1 MVDEYHT
8 TPSKYLVNFVD
19 LNRIL
24 KSEIF
29 LHTNDQLR
37 AVHVILGFKPLSK
50 CFQSLKN
57 VIKAKDARLALI
69 DVAIPNF
76 LLVEPPLAG
85 TQDAQLP
92 APLAAKI
99 LYSLEPPIPSDEE
112 AKDST
117 LELV

>member
-1 MVDEYHT
+1 MLFR
-8 TPSKYLVNFVD
+8 S
-19 LNRIL
+19 
-24 KSEIF
+24 
-29 LHTNDQLR
+29 
-37 AVHVILGFKPLSK
+37 VILGFKPLSK

-92 APLAAKI
+92 TPLAAKI
-99 LYSLEPPIPSDEE
+99 LYSLEPPIPSNEE